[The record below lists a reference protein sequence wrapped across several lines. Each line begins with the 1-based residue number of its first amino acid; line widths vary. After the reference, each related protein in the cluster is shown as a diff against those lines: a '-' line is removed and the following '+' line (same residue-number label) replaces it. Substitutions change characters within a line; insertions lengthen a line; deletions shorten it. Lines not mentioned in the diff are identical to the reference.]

1 MMQYKPH
8 DVVKATV
15 TKSRPG
21 QDVGL
26 ALEKRKRR
34 VYVKD
39 VSGLFHCNNVPVD
52 AGDQLLEVNG
62 ISVGNKAE
70 FPNGMKDVEVFLRK
84 EWNIWVKVK
93 KGPGQ
98 SLDKTEATHLMDS
111 DSDSADSSLDDSE
124 NERELLR
131 KNSRSRSRS
140 IPRRKRQPRN
150 SPFAAFSVGPE
161 KRRGKKKLPSNL
173 NPLDDSGST
182 SDFTSTTHSMSSN
195 DTPPRSERR
204 TCQTEKL
211 VNINEGETNV
221 PLAPPPAPPLT
232 PSLTSSL
239 RPKKQLSKVDIR
251 SLHGT
256 GRSATNELDNG
267 NKVEISPKSLMD
279 VVAEQD
285 GKLVTRS
292 PGGKSLGANSSG
304 SKSPEGKSP
313 GSKFRG
319 SKSPGKNK
327 RKKKFK
333 TIDIKAPPLL
343 DSSERSSERPKSK
356 KSTRRSSMTKS
367 STGSKTEDSL
377 DSSERSTERPK
388 MKLGDMIK
396 SKKATRRSSMPMSST
411 GDSLDSSQRSTE
423 RPKMKLGDMKKSKKA
438 MRRSSMPMSSTGDSL
453 DSSQRSTDRPKM
465 KESKTGDSLDSSERS
480 SERPKM
486 TLGDMIKSK
495 KATRRSSM
503 PLFSSGSV
511 GDSVE
516 AVAPRPQSS
525 RSVERDSKL
534 RAPDLSAL
542 KNLVKADNA
551 MRVSISKL
559 LADHSKK
566 KEDKPSSMASRI
578 SHTSPSTRNLINKLR
593 KAPRRCSMPML
604 TSIGMDGQALR
615 NITEEHSERKRTNSF
630 ESKDGS
636 SHSMRSTFSC
646 MTNLIDA
653 GDLMKITGF
662 TTRPQMNEATVEV
675 VRKSRGQKGQRWDV
689 RVISEK
695 HIENTSFNDKRLIS
709 VDKSN
714 LKHFM

>member
-1 MMQYKPH
+1 VPTAYGIDKSQNNMMQYKPD

-39 VSGLFHCNNVPVD
+39 VSGLFQCNNVPVD

-140 IPRRKRQPRN
+140 IPRRKRQPRI

-161 KRRGKKKLPSNL
+161 KRRGKKKLPSQL

-182 SDFTSTTHSMSSN
+182 SDFTSTTHSMSSD

-232 PSLTSSL
+232 PSLTPSL
-239 RPKKQLSKVDIR
+239 RSKKQLSKVDIR
-251 SLHGT
+251 SIHGT
-256 GRSATNELDNG
+256 GRSGTIELDNG
-267 NKVEISPKSLMD
+267 NKVETSPKSLRD

-285 GKLVTRS
+285 GKLVMRS
-292 PGGKSLGANSSG
+292 PGGKSLERKSSG
-304 SKSPEGKSP
+304 SKSRISY
-313 GSKFRG
+313 

-327 RKKKFK
+327 RKKKL
-333 TIDIKAPPLL
+333 ALPLL

-356 KSTRRSSMTKS
+356 KATRRSSMPKS

-396 SKKATRRSSMPMSST
+396 SNKATRRSSMPTSSIGSKT
-411 GDSLDSSQRSTE
+411 EDILDSTE
-423 RPKMKLGDMKKSKKA
+423 RRKMKG
-438 MRRSSMPMSSTGDSL
+438 
-453 DSSQRSTDRPKM
+453 
-465 KESKTGDSLDSSERS
+465 SKTGDSLDSSERS
-480 SERPKM
+480 TERRKMKGSKTGDSLDSSERSTDRPKM
-486 TLGDMIKSK
+486 KLGDMIKSK

-534 RAPDLSAL
+534 RVSDLSAL

-566 KEDKPSSMASRI
+566 KDEKPSSMASRI
-578 SHTSPSTRNLINKLR
+578 SHTSPSTKNLLNNLR
-593 KAPRRCSMPML
+593 KAPRRSSMPML
-604 TSIGMDGQALR
+604 TSIGMDGQPLR
-615 NITEEHSERKRTNSF
+615 NITEEHSERKRTHSF
-630 ESKDGS
+630 DSKDGS
-636 SHSMRSTFSC
+636 NHSMRSTFSC

-662 TTRPQMNEATVEV
+662 KTRPQMNEATVEV
-675 VRKSRGQKGQRWDV
+675 VRKSRGQRGQRWDV